1 MQKKK
6 NNVKTS
12 KKADVKRK
20 NRFLIIFVSA
30 FVSVVLILGITL
42 GAIAISKDAS
52 SIASYGGTRMS
63 PEVATYFASV
73 FKNDYKTALSGEIKG
88 VEDSP
93 GFWNSISASGEPYI
107 DILSRGTK
115 EYIKQI
121 VVMNYLFDRYSS
133 LSSEDEKIIDAAV
146 LGTLKNH
153 GGSIES
159 FNAVAEKYG
168 FDYDSYKKAAR
179 MLYKAASLEALICGT
194 GGVKLK
200 ASTDESVIT
209 ARNEFLEEYS
219 HVKLLYI
226 NTEYKFVLDDKGN
239 RVTYDDG
246 SYKTEELTAEEKA
259 ERMAVIETIRSAIAA
274 IGTDGVQMGPDMFEN
289 YMQSE
294 YYSGM
299 LETRQHGYYFHKNTI
314 ATEAFDSQ
322 NIVEKAIEMKVGEF
336 AEVSMESGAC
346 FIYKLPTSPSD
357 LSVSALESFFVDF
370 YERLSD
376 RFIGN
381 QVSLLTPD
389 VKIKDKFDDIDLIVL
404 PYNYEFHPNFV
415 G

>member
-6 NNVKTS
+6 NNVNTS

-42 GAIAISKDAS
+42 GAIARAKDAN

-63 PEVATYFASV
+63 REVAVYFASV
-73 FKNDYKTALSGEIKG
+73 FKSDYKASLSNKVSG

-93 GFWNSISASGEPYI
+93 GFWNSISQTGEPYI
-107 DILSRGTK
+107 DLLTAGAK
-115 EYIKQI
+115 ENIRQI
-121 VVMNYLFDRYSS
+121 MVMNYLFDRYSS
-133 LSSEDEKIIDAAV
+133 LSSEDKKIIDAAV

-159 FNAVAEKYG
+159 FNAAAEKYG
-168 FDYDSYKKAAR
+168 FDYDSYKEAVV
-179 MLYKAASLEALICGT
+179 MLYKAASLETLICGS

-200 ASTDESVIT
+200 ASTDESVIS

-246 SYKTEELTAEEKA
+246 TYKTEELTAEEKA
-259 ERMAVIETIRSAIAA
+259 ERMEVIETIRSAIAA

-299 LETRQHGYYFHKNTI
+299 LETRQHGYYFQKGTL

-322 NIVEKAIEMKVGEF
+322 NIVDKAIGMKVGAF
-336 AEVSMESGAC
+336 DEVALDSGVC
-346 FIYKLPTSPSD
+346 FIYKLPTDSAD

-376 RFIGN
+376 RFIGE
-381 QVSLLTPD
+381 QVSHLTPD
-389 VKIKDKFDDIDLIVL
+389 VKIKDEFNEIDLIVL
-404 PYNYEFHPNFV
+404 PYNYEFQPSFV